1 MKAVKNPTE
10 ITRIR
15 DAFLRDSIAMVHLL
29 SYLEEHIDEKPTE
42 FEIAELST
50 SFRKTYAHSFGDS
63 FAPIVGFGRNA
74 AIVHYS
80 PEEGSSA
87 PMGRDDCILMD
98 TGGQYHWGTTDIT
111 RTLVVPS
118 EPSLRRV
125 SPALRSAF
133 TSVLKG
139 HITLAR
145 AQFPAGTR
153 GVQLDTLARA
163 PLWEQGLDFGHGTG
177 HGVGYFSGVHEGPE
191 VGAVVRN
198 DAECESSRERI
209 CGGTEDGHA
218 DDGRAGVLRRE
229 AGIRHSHREHVPY
242 PLGVKGDDLTAMVEE
257 TGKVSPTSG
266 KPFLHF
272 SHLSFVPIQA
282 SLCVKEMLTEEEK
295 KWLQTYNQSCYDK
308 LEPLI
313 QDASVLEWLK
323 RQAEET
329 KQL

>member
-10 ITRIR
+10 VSHLR

-29 SYLEEHIDEKPTE
+29 SYLEEHIDENPTE
-42 FEIAELST
+42 FQIAELST
-50 SFRKTYAHSFGDS
+50 SFRKTYAHSYGDS
-63 FAPIVGFGRNA
+63 FGPIVGFGRNA

-87 PMGRDDCILMD
+87 PMSRDDCILMD

-118 EPSLRRV
+118 EPSLSHV
-125 SPALRSAF
+125 SPALRAAY

-139 HITLAR
+139 HIALAR

-191 VGAVVRN
+191 VGVFVGD
-198 DAECESSRERI
+198 DAECESSRGQI
-209 CGGTEDGHA
+209 YGGSEGGYA
-218 DDGRAGVLRRE
+218 DDGRAWILRRE
-229 AGIRHSHREHVPY
+229 AGIRHSH
-242 PLGVKGDDLTAMVEE
+242 
-257 TGKVSPTSG
+257 
-266 KPFLHF
+266 
-272 SHLSFVPIQA
+272 
-282 SLCVKEMLTEEEK
+282 
-295 KWLQTYNQSCYDK
+295 
-308 LEPLI
+308 
-313 QDASVLEWLK
+313 
-323 RQAEET
+323 
-329 KQL
+329 